1 MDSKSEPSDT
11 VLVGRL
17 QCKTDFYFRQK
28 FNLNSVNY
36 GRMEEQRCFLQPSRK
51 AEAEAFFK
59 IITSSQSRLDDQRAV
74 LPTLPGISGNSEG
87 KEISRHTKAEIPTG
101 NTPQEL
107 QFWRCSDP
115 VV

>member
-74 LPTLPGISGNSEG
+74 LPTLPGIRFEPGP
-87 KEISRHTKAEIPTG
+87 RHLASNHMGHMLKPVKRTG
-101 NTPQEL
+101 TPVLCNTYL
-107 QFWRCSDP
+107 G
-115 VV
+115 

>member
-1 MDSKSEPSDT
+1 MAYHSEQFLKMISR
-11 VLVGRL
+11 V
-17 QCKTDFYFRQK
+17 Q
-28 FNLNSVNY
+28 S